1 MHLFANYLLAVLALG
16 LLIALHEL
24 GHLLA
29 ARMLGIRV
37 SRYSVG
43 FGPTVFEIKR
53 GETTYALAALPLGGF
68 TRVAGMDPADP
79 DADHPDSYASRPV
92 WQRMWVVVAG
102 PLMNEL
108 LAVLLVYGVAVA
120 GMPDTSSTILGH
132 VEPGSAAEQA
142 GLRVGDRIASIDGE
156 PLERF
161 ADLVLAVHSH
171 PGETIRIDVDR
182 AGEPIKLSAKLS
194 TPPLLGVAPS
204 SRRFGPLEAV
214 PAAVT
219 WTFRTTVDTV
229 SGLFAAILNPSM
241 LQGPLATV
249 RTTAH
254 EAERGVESLLFTLA
268 LISLGLAV
276 FNALPLPALDGGRTV
291 FLAYEGITRRKVSPR
306 VEGMIHAIG
315 LLLLLGAI
323 LALSLFEIRGLAG
336 RH

>member
-1 MHLFANYLLAVLALG
+1 VHLLLNYLLAVLALG

-37 SRYSVG
+37 ARYSVG
-43 FGPTVFEIKR
+43 FGPTVFEFKR

-68 TRVAGMDPADP
+68 TRVVGMDPSDP
-79 DADHPDSYASRPV
+79 EANHPDSYASRPV
-92 WQRMWVVVAG
+92 WQRLWVVVAG

-120 GMPDTSSTILGH
+120 GMPDTSSTTLGR
-132 VEPGSAAEQA
+132 VEPQSVAEQA
-142 GLRVGDRIASIDGE
+142 GLKVGDRIVSVDGE
-156 PLERF
+156 TLERF
-161 ADLVLAVHSH
+161 SDLVLAIHAH
-171 PGETIRIDVDR
+171 ADETIRIAIER
-182 AGEPIKLSAKLS
+182 AGQPLELTAKLAN
-194 TPPLLGVAPS
+194 PPLLGVAPS
-204 SRRFGPLEAV
+204 MRRFGPLAAI

-219 WTFRTTVDTV
+219 WTIRTTIETV
-229 SGLFAAILNPSM
+229 GGLVTAVLNPSM

-249 RTTAH
+249 QITAH
-254 EAERGVESLLFTLA
+254 EAERGIQSLVFTLA

-276 FNALPLPALDGGRTV
+276 FNALPLPALDGGRAI

-306 VEGMIHAIG
+306 FEGIVHGVG

-323 LALSLFEIRGLAG
+323 LAMSVFEIRGLA

>member
-1 MHLFANYLLAVLALG
+1 VHFLLNYLLAVLALG

-43 FGPTVFEIKR
+43 FGPTLFEFKR

-79 DADHPDSYASRPV
+79 DAAHPDSYATRPV

-108 LAVLLVYGVAVA
+108 LAVLLVYCVAVV
-120 GMPDTSSTILGH
+120 GMPDDSSTRLGL
-132 VEPGSAAEQA
+132 VEPGSAADVA
-142 GLRVGDRIASIDGE
+142 GLEVGDQVVSIDGE

-161 ADLVLAVHSH
+161 GDLVLAVRAH
-171 PGETIRIDVDR
+171 PGETIQMEVER
-182 AGEPIKLSAKLS
+182 AGESLKLTAKLPS
-194 TPPLLGVAPS
+194 PPLLGVGRS
-204 SRRFGPLEAV
+204 TRRFGPLAAI
-214 PAAVT
+214 PAAVN
-219 WTFRTTVDTV
+219 WTIRTTIATV
-229 SGLFAAILNPSM
+229 GGLYTAILNPSM

-249 RTTAH
+249 QATAH
-254 EAERGVESLLFTLA
+254 EAERGIQNLVFMLA

-276 FNALPLPALDGGRTV
+276 FNALPLPALDGGRTI

-306 VEGMIHAIG
+306 VEGMIHGIG

-323 LALSLFEIRGLAG
+323 LALSVFEIRGLA
-336 RH
+336 R